1 MERIPLCLVG
11 CGGMGQRHLLGYKRL
26 ADSGIGNIEVVAV
39 CDLRPE
45 NAEIGAREVERLF
58 GRRPMQFTDFD
69 EMLRHP
75 EVVAVDVVT
84 DPSSHHAVA
93 TPALRAGKHA
103 LVEKPL
109 GITIRACQAMI
120 AAARQSGVVL
130 ATAENLRRDV
140 PNRLARSIID
150 HGVLGD
156 LFLMVHSAFGGNDEI
171 IITPWRHMKER
182 GAIGLDMA
190 VHYADIVQYYLGEFD
205 EIYGRGLIAE
215 PIRRRRAA
223 PELDLETY
231 RERFA
236 RMPETVEATG
246 EDSVIALYRM
256 KSGLMCQFTYIP
268 AGRGGR
274 HFDRTVHGR
283 AATMIAPGD
292 RNGRPV
298 ILSLPGSELRGR
310 DILPLLPNFRL
321 DEITER
327 LFGTRAVEYQLPFPE
342 VDAGHLAIEM
352 HDFGEAILTGRAPE
366 VDGYL
371 GMTAVAAIY
380 AAYESAW
387 IGRSVKM
394 SEVLDG
400 TVRGYQEEIDAA
412 LGLAQPV
419 PGPILAG

>member
-1 MERIPLCLVG
+1 MERVPLCVVG
-11 CGGMGQRHLLGYKRL
+11 CGGMGQRHLLGYKKL
-26 ADSGIGNIEVVAV
+26 ADSGIGNIDVVAV

-58 GRRPMQFTDFD
+58 GRRPMLFTDLD
-69 EMLRHP
+69 DMLRHA
-75 EVVAVDVVT
+75 EIVAVDVVT
-84 DPSSHHAVA
+84 DPSTHHAVA

-109 GITIRACQAMI
+109 GITIRACRAMI

-150 HGVLGD
+150 HGLLGD
-156 LFLMVHSAFGGNDEI
+156 LFLMLHNAFGGNDEI

-205 EIYGRGLIAE
+205 EIYGRGLVAE
-215 PIRRRRAA
+215 PVRRRRAT
-223 PELDLETY
+223 PELDLESY

-256 KSGLMCQFTYIP
+256 KSGVMCQFTYVP

-283 AATMIAPGD
+283 AATMTAPGD

-298 ILSLPGSELRGR
+298 ILSLPGSELRGH

-327 LFGTRAVEYQLPFPE
+327 LFGARAVEYQLPFPD

-352 HDFGEAILTGRAPE
+352 HDFGEAILKKRAPE

-394 SEVLDG
+394 AELLDG
-400 TVRGYQEEIDAA
+400 SVRGYQAEIDEA

-419 PGPILAG
+419 LA